1 MEDEKIKMEAEE
13 ETKTEAP
20 KETKETK
27 KVLVFG
33 CRRLNI
39 RKAPTSNAPVLG
51 TVAVNEELTLKG
63 ALGKEWVC
71 VETEEISKG
80 FVMTE
85 FVQEV

>member
-1 MEDEKIKMEAEE
+1 MEEKEIKMEVKED
-13 ETKTEAP
+13 AP
-20 KETKETK
+20 KEAKETK
-27 KVLVFG
+27 QVLVFG
-33 CRRLNI
+33 CRRLNV

-51 TVAVNEELTLKG
+51 TVAVNETLTLKG